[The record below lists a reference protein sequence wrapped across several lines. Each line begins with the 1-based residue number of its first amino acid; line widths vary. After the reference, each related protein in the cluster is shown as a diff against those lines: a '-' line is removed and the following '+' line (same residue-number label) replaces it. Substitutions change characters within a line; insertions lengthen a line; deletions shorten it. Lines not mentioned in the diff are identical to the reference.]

1 VPHPERNIRTFRC
14 ERTTC
19 RGYRVPGRGRWGHGS
34 HARQPRRREAAR
46 VACPAW
52 RPDPARCLGPGHWR
66 PCRVAGLCRVAGPP
80 AAGLPLR
87 QAAAGLGPDM
97 RQRGVRCPAA
107 RTGGR
112 HRNLQTLTRCHLRT
126 RAKKPPA
133 ESAGYPDPQQTN
145 GLNGSAR
152 AARLTATS
160 TGAPARMSMGRLR
173 RKGSPGMP
181 GFRVPCIRL
190 APGCSGCVS
199 GRRHQAPVPGCAKRQ
214 GRGHERY
221 RRRARCA
228 GQRHNRK

>member
-1 VPHPERNIRTFRC
+1 VPHPGRNIRTFRC

-19 RGYRVPGRGRWGHGS
+19 RGYRVPVRGRWGHGS

-126 RAKKPPA
+126 RAKKATCRVGGLSGPEADERVERLCEGRPPDRDLHRGTGADVHGTLAA
-133 ESAGYPDPQQTN
+133 ERLARDPGVSRAVYQAGAGMLWLCVGPAPPSAG
-145 GLNGSAR
+145 AR
-152 AARLTATS
+152 LRQAARE
-160 TGAPARMSMGRLR
+160 GP
-173 RKGSPGMP
+173 
-181 GFRVPCIRL
+181 
-190 APGCSGCVS
+190 
-199 GRRHQAPVPGCAKRQ
+199 
-214 GRGHERY
+214 
-221 RRRARCA
+221 
-228 GQRHNRK
+228 